1 MERGFRRG
9 RDPRFLFAQGRHLA
23 GTSRNIRVAA
33 GPSVADNQPGRLPA
47 GARITMSAIRAAR
60 RACLGFAFLL
70 APALAA
76 AETVEYRVLATN
88 KTSTM
93 EKEMRDAAAA
103 GFRFGGTMGGE
114 TAFGG
119 NEVVVVMSKVGN
131 AAPRYEYRL
140 LATTKTSTM
149 QRELQEAAAA
159 GFEYKGQSVFS
170 SMFGGKEV
178 VVILERARE
187 STARDRWEY
196 RLLATSKTS
205 TMQRELAETG
215 AQGFEFVGLTV
226 GSTAM
231 GGSEL
236 VTITRR
242 KAQ

>member
-1 MERGFRRG
+1 V
-9 RDPRFLFAQGRHLA
+9 PHFA
-23 GTSRNIRVAA
+23 
-33 GPSVADNQPGRLPA
+33 
-47 GARITMSAIRAAR
+47 ARAMR
-60 RACLGFAFLL
+60 RACLVVGLVASSTVVTD
-70 APALAA
+70 AVAD
-76 AETVEYRVLATN
+76 TVEYRVLATN

-103 GFRFGGTMGGE
+103 GFRFGGTMGGD

-119 NEVVVVMSKVGN
+119 NEVVVLMTKDGG
-131 AAPRYEYRL
+131 AGQRYEYRL
-140 LATTKTSTM
+140 LATSKTSTM

-159 GFEYKGQSVFS
+159 GFEYRGQSVFT

-178 VVILERARE
+178 VVILERDRE
-187 STARDRWEY
+187 ATGKARWEY

-205 TMQRELAETG
+205 TMQRELSGIG
-215 AQGFEFVGLTV
+215 ADGFEYVGMTV

-242 KAQ
+242 KVQ

>member
-1 MERGFRRG
+1 L
-9 RDPRFLFAQGRHLA
+9 PSLA
-23 GTSRNIRVAA
+23 IRV
-33 GPSVADNQPGRLPA
+33 V
-47 GARITMSAIRAAR
+47 R
-60 RACLGFAFLL
+60 RASLALAFASALTC
-70 APALAA
+70 PALAG
-76 AETVEYRVLATN
+76 AEGVEYRVLATN

-93 EKEMRDAAAA
+93 EKEMQEAAAA
-103 GFRFGGTMGGE
+103 GFRYGGTMGGE

-119 NEVVVVMSKVGN
+119 NEVVVVMTKAGGG
-131 AAPRYEYRL
+131 APRYEYRL

-149 QRELQEAAAA
+149 QRELQDAAGA

-178 VVILERARE
+178 VVILERDRE
-187 STARDRWEY
+187 APASQRWEY

-205 TMQRELAETG
+205 TMQRELSDIG
-215 AQGFEFVGLTV
+215 AQGFEYVGLTV

-242 KAQ
+242 KAR

>member
-1 MERGFRRG
+1 MTLCITRASRRVC
-9 RDPRFLFAQGRHLA
+9 LA
-23 GTSRNIRVAA
+23 MALLAS
-33 GPSVADNQPGRLPA
+33 
-47 GARITMSAIRAAR
+47 SAIV
-60 RACLGFAFLL
+60 
-70 APALAA
+70 PAA
-76 AETVEYRVLATN
+76 AETVEYRILATN

-93 EKEMRDAAAA
+93 EKELRDAAAA
-103 GFRFGGTMGGE
+103 GFRFAGTMGGE

-119 NEVVVVMSKVGN
+119 NEVVVLMTRVGA
-131 AAPRYEYRL
+131 AAPRFEYRL

-178 VVILERARE
+178 VVILERDRE
-187 STARDRWEY
+187 STAKNRWDY

-205 TMQRELAETG
+205 TMQKELSEAGAE
-215 AQGFEFVGLTV
+215 GFEFVGVTV

>member
-1 MERGFRRG
+1 LVVT
-9 RDPRFLFAQGRHLA
+9 LFAARLGR
-23 GTSRNIRVAA
+23 G
-33 GPSVADNQPGRLPA
+33 
-47 GARITMSAIRAAR
+47 
-60 RACLGFAFLL
+60 ACLAVACLVGSAL
-70 APALAA
+70 AAPAA

-93 EKEMRDAAAA
+93 QKEMSEAAAA

-119 NEVVVVMSKVGN
+119 NEVVVVMTRIAA

-140 LATTKTSTM
+140 LATSKTSTM
-149 QRELQEAAAA
+149 QRELQEAGAA

-178 VVILERARE
+178 VVILERDRE
-187 STARDRWEY
+187 ATGKERWEY

-205 TMQRELAETG
+205 TMQRELSETG
-215 AQGFEFVGLTV
+215 GQGFEFVGMTV
-226 GSTAM
+226 ASTAM

-242 KAQ
+242 RVQ

>member
-1 MERGFRRG
+1 
-9 RDPRFLFAQGRHLA
+9 LVVAVFA
-23 GTSRNIRVAA
+23 
-33 GPSVADNQPGRLPA
+33 
-47 GARITMSAIRAAR
+47 ARIAR
-60 RACLGFAFLL
+60 GACLAVAVVVNSPLVTG
-70 APALAA
+70 AA

-93 EKEMRDAAAA
+93 QKEMQEAASA

-119 NEVVVVMSKVGN
+119 NEVVVVMTRLGN
-131 AAPRYEYRL
+131 AAQRYEYRL

-149 QRELQEAAAA
+149 QRELQEAGAA

-178 VVILERARE
+178 VVILERDRE
-187 STARDRWEY
+187 ATSKDRWEY

-205 TMQRELAETG
+205 TMQRELSETG
-215 AQGFEFVGLTV
+215 AQGFEFVGMTV
-226 GSTAM
+226 ASTAM

-242 KAQ
+242 RVP